1 MKVILVIGASGFIGR
16 QLSTALLA
24 AGYAVRCL
32 ARDPAKVADL
42 ASAGCDVVPGDIAD
56 PAAVRRA
63 VAGVAAVYLSIHTL
77 SPQPGSPP
85 DQRFMAIEQAGV
97 QNVLAA
103 CRASGT
109 RRLIY
114 ITSLGTAADAPSE
127 WLRER
132 WQTEQQLLSSGLEA
146 TVIRP
151 GFIVGVG
158 GGGFDA
164 LVRQAAPTPAAGAG
178 ADQPKRMRPI
188 ALSDLIYYL
197 VGVLDEP
204 RAYEQGYDVGSD
216 EVLTMSQLAE
226 IITEVRDRRPVPT
239 PAPRPSPT
247 PPPAGPPPALPPG
260 AMEGFVD
267 SMKVDLIG
275 DPRPIRLLLPRPLLP
290 FQAAVEKA
298 LLT

>member
-1 MKVILVIGASGFIGR
+1 MKKILVIGASGFIGR
-16 QLSTALLA
+16 ALSTALLA

-32 ARDPAKVADL
+32 ARDPAKVAEL
-42 ASAGCDVVPGDIAD
+42 ASAGCEVVSGDIAD
-56 PAAVRRA
+56 PAAVERA
-63 VAGVAAVYLSIHTL
+63 VAGVKAVYISIHTL

-97 QNVLAA
+97 QNVITA

-109 RRLIY
+109 RRIIY
-114 ITSLGTAADAPSE
+114 VTSLGTAADAPSE

-132 WQTEQQLLSSGLEA
+132 WQTEQQLLSSGLAA

-164 LVRQAAPTPAAGAG
+164 LVRQAAPTPTAGAG
-178 ADQPKRMRPI
+178 ADEPKRMRPI
-188 ALSDLIYYL
+188 ALSDLVYYL
-197 VGVLDEP
+197 VGALDEP
-204 RAYEQGYDVGSD
+204 RTYGQGYDVGSD
-216 EVLTMSQLAE
+216 EVLTMNQLAAV
-226 IITEVRDRRPVPT
+226 IAEVRDRRPA
-239 PAPRPSPT
+239 PAPVALPSPP
-247 PPPAGPPPALPPG
+247 PPPARPPRALPPG

-275 DPRPIRLLLPRPLLP
+275 DPLPMRQVLPRPLLP
-290 FQAAVEKA
+290 YQAAVERA
-298 LLT
+298 LLS